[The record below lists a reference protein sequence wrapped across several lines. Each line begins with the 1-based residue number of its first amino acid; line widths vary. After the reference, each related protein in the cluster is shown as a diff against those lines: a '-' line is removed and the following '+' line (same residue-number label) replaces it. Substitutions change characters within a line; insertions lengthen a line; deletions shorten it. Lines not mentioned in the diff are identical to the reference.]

1 MNNMKRSLHAHK
13 RADNFIAD
21 FLTSQVNVQKLLL
34 CPYTFSDTCG
44 SNVILVLIL
53 CMLLWLYFSQEKI
66 IAQHCIDKN
75 KTCSKGIIRFFT
87 LKKTTVSTWFLTFFV
102 SSLLWFQQYSL
113 KTKFRGFRFAIDPI

>member
-44 SNVILVLIL
+44 SNVTL
-53 CMLLWLYFSQEKI
+53 S
-66 IAQHCIDKN
+66 
-75 KTCSKGIIRFFT
+75 RFNFMH
-87 LKKTTVSTWFLTFFV
+87 VIMVIFLTGKDNRSTLYRQEQDLFKRYDTIF
-102 SSLLWFQQYSL
+102 
-113 KTKFRGFRFAIDPI
+113 T